1 MQPTL
6 RQLEYA
12 VAIADRRSFHAAA
25 KACHVSQPGLSDQ
38 IRTLEELLDARLFER
53 SRRGVLP
60 TPAGVEIVRRARG
73 ILAEV
78 AHLEQAARVLNKP
91 FSGPLRLGVIP
102 TIAPYLLPRV
112 MQAARRRY
120 PELRMRL
127 HEARTAELVEMLQR
141 GELDLL
147 LVALEAPLDGL
158 TTVPL
163 FRDPFVVATPRA
175 HPLAR
180 RKRIRQEELRTEQV
194 LLLADGHCL
203 REQVLSVCE
212 SAGADELGD
221 FGASSLATLVQMVV
235 NADGITLLPSL
246 ALPVEA
252 RARDLA
258 LVQLA
263 KPVPA
268 RTIGL
273 AWRPTSPRA
282 EEFRALGEMLVPA
295 ESRRRSGQRERK
307 A

>member
-1 MQPTL
+1 
-6 RQLEYA
+6 
-12 VAIADRRSFHAAA
+12 
-25 KACHVSQPGLSDQ
+25 
-38 IRTLEELLDARLFER
+38 
-53 SRRGVLP
+53 
-60 TPAGVEIVRRARG
+60 
-73 ILAEV
+73 
-78 AHLEQAARVLNKP
+78 
-91 FSGPLRLGVIP
+91 
-102 TIAPYLLPRV
+102 
-112 MQAARRRY
+112 
-120 PELRMRL
+120 MRL